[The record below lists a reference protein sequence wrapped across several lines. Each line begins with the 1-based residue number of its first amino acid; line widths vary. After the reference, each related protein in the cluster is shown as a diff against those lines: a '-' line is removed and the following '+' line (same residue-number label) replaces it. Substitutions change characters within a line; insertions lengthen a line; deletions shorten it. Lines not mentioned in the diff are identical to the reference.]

1 MAVDVQVLT
10 PSVTKRIETLEQ
22 TINHLKSNSPDKVLS
37 RTDSISETEPNQND
51 YRLDR
56 LEQSLMEYTSQL
68 GNQATTKSTV
78 MTAPTSVPVQE
89 QLPSGS
95 SALTYDNLSYGHS
108 RDLNQRDFRDAI
120 DQGLLD
126 MNYAGMLL
134 SEFRIMCHSFPYVII
149 PPEKNVQTLR
159 FESPMLLLALLA
171 AAAWRNRSLQL
182 QLEKCYLRVLGL
194 RMVVE
199 GEQSIDMLQSL
210 LVHLSWCHFHLKS
223 SYRLTAYATSLVVN
237 MGLNKRPQITP
248 QARQQLGV
256 RLPFPYGNRQ
266 PSQDPAIWSSDARR
280 AYIGTYVICSS
291 YSHALR
297 KAGVLRY
304 TPYLE
309 ECASTLLR
317 ERAVPSDEIFIHYV
331 RLIHHAEDVCD
342 TFGYDSSR
350 DGMAHIAEPQIQF
363 YVRSFNATL
372 ETIKAD
378 IPQRFALNTMLST
391 YSHMV
396 SAYTQEIGLH
406 GLGPQPGIL
415 SIPRTA
421 ILVDCL
427 MSVKMVLDSVATL
440 TDIQFYT
447 LLGFNWA
454 RVHYVLNLGL
464 ELSIGIESPSWSMES
479 VRSIVELE
487 SYIDIFVR
495 RLDEHSGLVHKK
507 DGEKDWFDFLS
518 QQWKQLRRNYVEGMR
533 RKGVALNEPDQQW
546 NLSWEGL
553 GLLGEMDFMPNEWFW
568 MADGTLQ

>member
-1 MAVDVQVLT
+1 M
-10 PSVTKRIETLEQ
+10 TKRIESLEQ
-22 TINHLKSNSPDKVLS
+22 TINHLKSSSPDKATSLNEAGAA
-37 RTDSISETEPNQND
+37 TPELQND

-68 GNQATTKSTV
+68 GNQAAGPSNTAV
-78 MTAPTSVPVQE
+78 MQAPTSIPIQH
-89 QLPSGS
+89 QLPSVS
-95 SALTYDNLSYGHS
+95 SALIFDTTSHSRS
-108 RDLNQRDFRDAI
+108 RDLNHRDFRDAI
-120 DQGLLD
+120 DQGLVD
-126 MNYAGMLL
+126 VRYAGMLVN
-134 SEFRIMCHSFPYVII
+134 EFRIMCHSFPYVII
-149 PPEKNVQTLR
+149 PPEKTVQTLR
-159 FESPMLLLALLA
+159 RESPMLLLAILA
-171 AAAWRNRSLQL
+171 AAAWRDRTLQL

-223 SYRLTAYATSLVVN
+223 AYRLTAYATSLVVN
-237 MGLNKRPQITP
+237 MGLNKRPQANS

-256 RLPFPYGNRQ
+256 RLPFPYESRQ
-266 PSQDPAIWSSDARR
+266 PSHDSALWSPDARR

-309 ECASTLLR
+309 ECASTLRR
-317 ERAVPSDEIFIHYV
+317 ESAVPSDEILIHYV
-331 RLIHHAEDVCD
+331 RLIHHADDVCD

-363 YVRSFNATL
+363 FVRSFNATL

-378 IPQRFALNTMLST
+378 IPPRFALDTMLST
-391 YSHMV
+391 YTHMV

-406 GLGPQPGIL
+406 GLGSQPGVL
-415 SIPRTA
+415 SIPRTT

-427 MSVKMVLDSVATL
+427 TSVKMVLDSVATL

-454 RVHYVLNLGL
+454 RVHYVLNLAT
-464 ELSIGIESPSWSMES
+464 ELSINIESPSWSVES
-479 VRSIVELE
+479 VRSIVDLE

-495 RLDEHSGLVHKK
+495 RLEEHSKLVHKK
-507 DGEKDWFDFLS
+507 EGEKDWFDFLG
-518 QQWKQLRRNYVEGMR
+518 QQWKGLRRNYVEGMG
-533 RKGVALNEPDQQW
+533 RKGVVVANPDEAW
-546 NLSWEGL
+546 TLGFEGL
-553 GLLGEMDFMPNEWFW
+553 DLLGEMDFMPNEWFW
-568 MADGTLQ
+568 MADGSMQ